1 MPEAL
6 LVPRGRGLLR
16 ALSLIR
22 REREAGE
29 RPALDAAEQ
38 VARIVLKDFGL
49 RPVKLPPPPR
59 GALTPDDIGVVAWQ
73 VVLAAAERDA

>member
-16 ALSLIR
+16 ALS
-22 REREAGE
+22 
-29 RPALDAAEQ
+29 
-38 VARIVLKDFGL
+38 RIVLDDFGL
-49 RPVKLPPPPR
+49 RPVRLSPPPR

-73 VVLAAAERDA
+73 VVLEAAERAA